1 MAEEKSPSHH
11 FCSLSAACL
20 LHNSHGVLRVVQ
32 LVQEEPHRGVKVP
45 GRLVGH
51 HRLLVLPVSLIGEL
65 ELNLGRGDVGEEA
78 ADLGPVLELDVEV
91 GGLVVVLGLRTGGM
105 GLCSGTHS

>member
-32 LVQEEPHRGVKVP
+32 LVQEEPHRGVRVP

-51 HRLLVLPVSLIGEL
+51 HRLLVLPVRLLGLGEL

-91 GGLVVVLGLRTGGM
+91 GGLVVVAG
-105 GLCSGTHS
+105 

>member
-1 MAEEKSPSHH
+1 MRYDVTV
-11 FCSLSAACL
+11 LDL
-20 LHNSHGVLRVVQ
+20 L
-32 LVQEEPHRGVKVP
+32 P
-45 GRLVGH
+45 
-51 HRLLVLPVSLIGEL
+51 IF
-65 ELNLGRGDVGEEA
+65 LNLGRGDVGEEA